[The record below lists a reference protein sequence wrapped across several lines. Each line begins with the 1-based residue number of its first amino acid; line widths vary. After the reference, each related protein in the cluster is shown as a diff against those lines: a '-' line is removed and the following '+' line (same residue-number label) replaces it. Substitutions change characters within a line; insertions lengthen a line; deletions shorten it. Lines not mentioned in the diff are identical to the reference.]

1 MTILEMQRDS
11 YLLSTDKSR
20 LDVQLIH
27 SFLSK
32 ESYWAQGRSLE
43 VVQKSI
49 ENSICFGVY
58 DGRQQV
64 GFARVVTDCATFA
77 WLCDVF
83 ILPSHRGLSLGKW
96 LIDNVVSHPELAG
109 LRLMILATRD
119 AHELYRQYGGF
130 EVLDAPERWM
140 IRRRK

>member
-1 MTILEMQRDS
+1 VTILEMQRDS